1 MHGTDHTVALRHGLL
16 DGTRVAFAGAES
28 VAAVAA
34 LERCRELGAGVD
46 ALAVAADPLDEHA
59 VAEASDALAATP
71 GTLVVDAAGRF
82 ATAAAAAAATGGEG
96 GGDAARPVGGEGGVG
111 VVRAAGDAAWVAI
124 HAVATRRFIPSGG
137 GKIIILAPPRSA
149 GPHAAPARAAVEN
162 LARTL
167 SIEWARFQI
176 RTTAILPGDQ
186 TTPAEV
192 ASLVAY
198 LASPAGDYFSGC
210 AFTLGAIAA
219 A

>member
-1 MHGTDHTVALRHGLL
+1 MHGDDHTIALRRGLL
-16 DGTRVAFAGAES
+16 DGTRVAFAGADGD
-28 VAAVAA
+28 AAVAA
-34 LERCRELGAGVD
+34 LDHCRELGAGIDVLSD
-46 ALAVAADPLDEHA
+46 ADPLDAGA
-59 VAEASDALAATP
+59 VVAAAAALAATP

-82 ATAAAAAAATGGEG
+82 AAAAA
-96 GGDAARPVGGEGGVG
+96 PVGAGAGLDAL
-111 VVRAAGDAAWVAI
+111 RAAGDAAWIAI

-137 GKIIILAPPRSA
+137 GKIVLIAPSPSA
-149 GPHAAPARAAVEN
+149 GPNAAATRAAVEN

-176 RTTAILPGDQ
+176 RPTAILPGDR

-210 AFTLGAIAA
+210 AFTLGAIPASA
-219 A
+219 